1 MIMLEHKKAALSVLR
16 MGSGWETR
24 DGVESEWG
32 RNDAIYA
39 IYFPLFFLTNPR
51 RRRAEA
57 AKNLRVVGKHETAG
71 KAKRNLISMPSGLF
85 VSKIKYNKFP

>member
-1 MIMLEHKKAALSVLR
+1 LSNDYAGAQKSCSFGFKDGL
-16 MGSGWETR
+16 GWETR

-71 KAKRNLISMPSGLF
+71 KAKEKLNLDAFGLVCF
-85 VSKIKYNKFP
+85 EDKI